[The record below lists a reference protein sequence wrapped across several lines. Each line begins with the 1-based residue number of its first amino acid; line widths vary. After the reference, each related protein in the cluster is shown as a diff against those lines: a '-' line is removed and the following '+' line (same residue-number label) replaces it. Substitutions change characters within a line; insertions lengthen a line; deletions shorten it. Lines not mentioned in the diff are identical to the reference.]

1 MRITFTLVLI
11 MTAVTIAYAQNRTAP
26 IESTTKVREV
36 RPSLSQLTNEVDE
49 LKQSL
54 LELEIAVTKA
64 NTARLVERNED
75 FQKTSEVQNE
85 NFKKTLELTEKIG
98 QIKSDLAAHYSSL
111 NNPLSQLR
119 NEFDNRGG
127 QLLQFR
133 RDLDDA
139 AARVNQAEAQ
149 IREDGVSTA
158 QQMSQ
163 LRNEFDNR
171 GGQLLQFRRDLDDA
185 AARVN
190 QAEAQI
196 REDGVSTAQQIEG
209 LTSRLNVLEARIQS
223 ISAQHVQ
230 KTEFALREEELLTR
244 IRHLEEANQ
253 SLLQRFQVAETLIQ
267 QLSEQI
273 SANSERLIL
282 ANRDALTHLSRV
294 EQLEAQILSLE
305 SFSDRLD
312 ILAAKD
318 LELDRKV
325 FVVNDIG
332 SRLEE
337 LTKDTYLLQI
347 ELLKLESE
355 TKKVDDS
362 SRLTAEDLS
371 AAVRRVD
378 ELEIVQLKLGD
389 LSSLRD
395 RLKLLEGKIISME
408 ERSAFPE
415 SLPDTKD

>member
-1 MRITFTLVLI
+1 MTMRITFTLVLI

-111 NNPLSQLR
+111 NNPL
-119 NEFDNRGG
+119 
-127 QLLQFR
+127 
-133 RDLDDA
+133 
-139 AARVNQAEAQ
+139 
-149 IREDGVSTA
+149 
-158 QQMSQ
+158 SQ

>member
-111 NNPLSQLR
+111 NNPL
-119 NEFDNRGG
+119 
-127 QLLQFR
+127 
-133 RDLDDA
+133 
-139 AARVNQAEAQ
+139 
-149 IREDGVSTA
+149 
-158 QQMSQ
+158 SQ